1 MPCAAAS
8 SSIALV
14 TEATRDLLRRAL
26 KLSHKERDAL
36 VRELIISLDED
47 EDADPAEIER
57 AWSKEIARR
66 LRDFDAGRTK
76 AIPVEKVLADLRAA
90 QARDRGRKKVTRP
103 RRRA

>member
-1 MPCAAAS
+1 M
-8 SSIALV
+8 
-14 TEATRDLLRRAL
+14 TEATRELLKRAL

-66 LRDFDAGRTK
+66 LRDLDAGRTK
-76 AIPVEKVLADLRAA
+76 TIPAEEVFTKLRAA
-90 QARDRGRKKVTRP
+90 ETKRDGKRRTRP
-103 RRRA
+103 KRRA